1 MSRINTNVTS
11 LIAQRVLNKNQT
23 NQNQSLQRLS
33 TGLKINSGSDD
44 PAGLIAAKNL
54 EAEQA
59 GINAALTNASR
70 AGNIVGTAEG
80 GLNEVSSLLTQLQG
94 LVGQSSST
102 GGLSKEETSAN
113 QLQVDSIL
121 TTINRVS
128 GATNFQGIHLLNGNL
143 DYTTSSVDATKIANL
158 RVNAAQTPDASKIAV
173 NVAVAASA
181 ATGQV
186 VYSGTVGTGGVTLQ
200 VSGTKGSQQLS
211 FASGATV
218 TDVGAAIN
226 AVKDATGLSATVSG
240 TALKVNT
247 TTLGSKS
254 FVSLKAAGGN
264 NNGTTVVPVNNGYG
278 KDAVVAIN
286 GATATA
292 DGANISF
299 RSSTLDLEFTLKA
312 NFGSTPSTFGIT
324 GGGATFQFGSKV
336 TENGKATIGI
346 QAVTTA
352 NLGNGTN
359 SLSDL
364 TSGGTLSLNS
374 GNFVKA
380 QDVITSAIKQV
391 STLRGRLGAFQKFT
405 VGSTVNNLNVA
416 LENSSSALSTIQDTD
431 FASETANLT
440 RSQILSQAA
449 TTVLSQANSA
459 PQSVLTLLRG

>member
-1 MSRINTNVTS
+1 MSRINTNIQS
-11 LIAQRVLNKNQT
+11 LVAQRVLAKNQS

-59 GINAALTNASR
+59 GINSALTNASR

-80 GLNEVSSLLTQLQG
+80 GLNEVSNLLTQLQG

-102 GGLSKEETSAN
+102 GGLSKEETAAN

-121 TTINRVS
+121 TTVNRVAS
-128 GATNFQGIHLLNGNL
+128 STNFQGINLLNGNL

-173 NVAVAASA
+173 NVAVVASA
-181 ATGQV
+181 ANGLAT
-186 VYSGTVGTGGVTLQ
+186 YSGTVGTGGVTLQ
-200 VSGTKGSQQLS
+200 VAGTRGSQQLS

-247 TTLGSKS
+247 IDQGSKA
-254 FVSLKAAGGN
+254 FVSLKAANGN
-264 NNGTTVVPVNNGYG
+264 NNGTTVTYTNNGKG
-278 KDAVVAIN
+278 KDAVVNVN
-286 GATATA
+286 GASATA
-292 DGANISF
+292 DGANVSF
-299 RSSTLDLEFTLKA
+299 RSSTLDLEFSLKA
-312 NFGSTPSTFGIT
+312 NFGSTASTFGIT
-324 GGGATFQFGSKV
+324 GGGATFQLGSKV
-336 TENGKATIGI
+336 AENGKATIGI
-346 QAVTTA
+346 AAVTTA

-359 SLSDL
+359 SLSDFA
-364 TSGGTLSLNS
+364 SGGSLSLNS

-380 QDVITSAIKQV
+380 QDVLTAAVKQV

-416 LENSSSALSTIQDTD
+416 LENSSSALSAIQDTN
-431 FASETANLT
+431 FAEETANLT

-449 TTVLSQANSA
+449 TTVLSQANAA
-459 PQSVLTLLRG
+459 PQSVLSLLR